1 MKNNERLSGI
11 LLHPTSLPS
20 PYGIGDLGAAAYR
33 FVDFLEKAGQHLW
46 QILPLTH
53 TGYGDSPYQSFSAY
67 AGQPLL
73 ISPDHLKELGLVDA
87 AGLADVPPGCP
98 EAVDYGAIIPW
109 KQSVYEKAYT
119 CFLDA
124 SPRRLPLY
132 TEFLDFVQAEKDWL
146 DDYALFMACKSVN
159 GGVSWLEWEDKYR
172 MPTPEF
178 KEKLRGTL
186 KEQIGFYQFLQ
197 FIFYKEWMQLKSYA
211 NDHGVRIIGDIPI
224 FVSMDSADVWANQH
238 LFQLDTKGF
247 PLRVAGVPPDYFSAT
262 GQLWGNPLY
271 DWEAHEKEGFSWW
284 ISRIRHQLKSLD
296 ILRIDHFRGFESYWA
311 VPYGEETAI
320 HGKWVPAPGYELF
333 RAIQEALGD
342 ELPIIA
348 EDLGIITPEVDALR
362 QEFHFPGM
370 KVLQFAFDNLGENDY
385 LPYRFTT
392 PDCVCYTGT
401 HDNDTTLGWY
411 RTLSPECQQ
420 RIRRYIRCTDDDT
433 RISREMI
440 AAALGSIAGYVIF
453 PLQDVLGYGS
463 SARMNTPGT
472 ASGNWSWRFTEGAL
486 REELAQ
492 ALREDTLLYGRY
504 HMPEPAAE
512 EPAKEET
519 LAENHSLDE
528 KTAPAGNDS
537 PAGKDTLAGND
548 SPAGKDALAGNDS
561 MNGQDTLADSAA
573 DGTSDGTA
581 AKGSLLNGGD
591 DR

>member
-87 AGLADVPPGCP
+87 TGLADVPPGCP

-119 CFLDA
+119 RFLDA

-197 FIFYKEWMQLKSYA
+197 FIFYKEWMHLKSYA

-370 KVLQFAFDNLGENDY
+370 KVLQFAFDNLGENNY

-528 KTAPAGNDS
+528 KTAPAANDS
-537 PAGKDTLAGND
+537 PAGKDTLAAND
-548 SPAGKDALAGNDS
+548 SPAGK
-561 MNGQDTLADSAA
+561 DTLADSAA

>member
-1 MKNNERLSGI
+1 MRRIMKRRKSFPI
-11 LLHPTSLPS
+11 LRPPFHILEMCSSEVLNPS
-20 PYGIGDLGAAAYR
+20 
-33 FVDFLEKAGQHLW
+33 
-46 QILPLTH
+46 
-53 TGYGDSPYQSFSAY
+53 
-67 AGQPLL
+67 QP
-73 ISPDHLKELGLVDA
+73 A
-87 AGLADVPPGCP
+87 
-98 EAVDYGAIIPW
+98 
-109 KQSVYEKAYT
+109 
-119 CFLDA
+119 
-124 SPRRLPLY
+124 
-132 TEFLDFVQAEKDWL
+132 
-146 DDYALFMACKSVN
+146 
-159 GGVSWLEWEDKYR
+159 
-172 MPTPEF
+172 
-178 KEKLRGTL
+178 
-186 KEQIGFYQFLQ
+186 GFYQFLQ

-362 QEFHFPGM
+362 QEFHFPCM
-370 KVLQFAFDNLGENDY
+370 KVLQFAFDNLGDY

-492 ALREDTLLYGRY
+492 LQRYASVEDMLYDTRGC
-504 HMPEPAAE
+504 
-512 EPAKEET
+512 
-519 LAENHSLDE
+519 
-528 KTAPAGNDS
+528 GNS
-537 PAGKDTLAGND
+537 GCPW
-548 SPAGKDALAGNDS
+548 
-561 MNGQDTLADSAA
+561 
-573 DGTSDGTA
+573 
-581 AKGSLLNGGD
+581 
-591 DR
+591 

>member
-519 LAENHSLDE
+519 LAGNHSLDE

-537 PAGKDTLAGND
+537 PAGKDTLAAND
-548 SPAGKDALAGNDS
+548 SLD
-561 MNGQDTLADSAA
+561 GQDTLADSAA

>member
-109 KQSVYEKAYT
+109 KQSVYEKAHT
-119 CFLDA
+119 RFLDA

-197 FIFYKEWMQLKSYA
+197 FIFYKEWMHLKSYA

-370 KVLQFAFDNLGENDY
+370 KVLQFAFDNLGENNY

-519 LAENHSLDE
+519 LAGNHSLDE

-537 PAGKDTLAGND
+537 PAGK
-548 SPAGKDALAGNDS
+548 
-561 MNGQDTLADSAA
+561 DTLADSAA

>member
-370 KVLQFAFDNLGENDY
+370 KVLQFAFDHLGENDY

-548 SPAGKDALAGNDS
+548 SPAGKDTLAGNDS

>member
-109 KQSVYEKAYT
+109 KQSVYEKTYT
-119 CFLDA
+119 RFLDA

-271 DWEAHEKEGFSWW
+271 DWEAHKKEGFSWW

-519 LAENHSLDE
+519 LAGNHSLDE

-548 SPAGKDALAGNDS
+548 SLD
-561 MNGQDTLADSAA
+561 GQDTLADSAA